1 MKHTIRFFVFALMVI
16 CFSCEEKKWL
26 VNCEDCFENEPL
38 EAVIKIKLRDIEVPV
53 TINIYDGDLE
63 DNVPY
68 DSFQASGTEYT
79 RGTGLNKKFTFTATY
94 NINGKV
100 YVAVDAT
107 VPRVKYDESLCDY
120 PCYYVYDNVVD
131 LRLRNTI
138 SGK

>member
-1 MKHTIRFFVFALMVI
+1 MKQTIRFFVFALMVI

-26 VNCEDCFENEPL
+26 VNCDDCFEDEPL
-38 EAVIKIKLRDIEVPV
+38 EAVIKIKLRDIQVPV

-100 YVAVDAT
+100 YVAVDAA

-120 PCYYVYDNVVD
+120 PCYYVYDNIVD

>member
-1 MKHTIRFFVFALMVI
+1 MKQTIRFCVFALLVI
-16 CFSCEEKKWL
+16 CFSCEGKKWL
-26 VNCEDCFENEPL
+26 VNCGDCFENEPL
-38 EAVIKIKLRDIEVPV
+38 EAVVSIKLRDIQTPV

-68 DSFQASGTEYT
+68 DSFQASGTEFT
-79 RGTGLNKKFTFTATY
+79 TSTGLNKKFTFTATY
-94 NINGKV
+94 NIGGKV

-107 VPRVKYDESLCDY
+107 IPRVKYEEDLCDY

-131 LRLRNTI
+131 LRLSNKI